1 MSYSKEKIENTVL
14 ALLGVMEFG
23 NGRFWKNYDFG
34 LLDSLYEKGYI
45 TNPVNKNKSCYLTP
59 EGLERAKKLAEEMF
73 GQEKTDK

>member
-1 MSYSKEKIENTVL
+1 MVL
-14 ALLGVMEFG
+14 E
-23 NGRFWKNYDFG
+23 NYDFG

-45 TNPVNKNKSCYLTP
+45 SNPVNKNKSCYLMP